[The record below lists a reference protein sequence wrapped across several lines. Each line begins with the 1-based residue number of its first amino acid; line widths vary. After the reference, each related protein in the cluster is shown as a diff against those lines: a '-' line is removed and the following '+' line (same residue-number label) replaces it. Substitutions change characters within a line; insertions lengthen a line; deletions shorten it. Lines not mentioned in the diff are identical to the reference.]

1 VQVRARVTTL
11 WPVKMVSNTLG
22 VAVFFV
28 AYFWVLNHP
37 QYPVIVMPL
46 TALDHWVEFESAAM
60 PLYLSL
66 WLYIS
71 LPLALLKNGREL
83 VSYGLAWAALS
94 AIGLGIFLVY
104 PTAVPAFGVDWSQH
118 ASVAYLKAIDVVG
131 NACPSLHVA
140 FAVFSAIWL
149 ARLLREMN
157 VGALAR
163 VLNWLW
169 CVGILYSTMAT
180 RQHVALDVLA
190 GAVFGALVAALHL
203 RALHR
208 FERRQVRASA
218 HVAKAV
224 GSVF

>member
-1 VQVRARVTTL
+1 ML
-11 WPVKMVSNTLG
+11 WPAKMLSNTLG

-37 QYPVIVMPL
+37 QFPITVMPM
-46 TALDHWVEFESAAM
+46 TALDHWVGFEPAAM

-71 LPLALLKNGREL
+71 LPLALLKNRREL
-83 VSYGLAWAALS
+83 VLYVLAWAALS
-94 AIGLGIFLVY
+94 AIGLGIFLAY

-149 ARLLREMN
+149 ARLLSEMN
-157 VGALAR
+157 VGALVRA
-163 VLNWLW
+163 LNWAW
-169 CVGILYSTMAT
+169 CAGILYSTMAT

-190 GAVFGALVAALHL
+190 GAALGVLVAVLHL

-208 FERRQVRASA
+208 FERRQVRAQARVSE
-218 HVAKAV
+218 AV
-224 GSVF
+224 GSAL